1 MTVLDQLRILLG
13 EPAASRFLALFSGT
27 SVTFPKR
34 LAGPFFAA
42 LVRAVGSDLAERV
55 CRQWAGEHV
64 YIPRNAAE
72 ERARRNVA
80 IAARLAA
87 GESPESIARSFHEVK
102 RLSVRTVRRIAKQD
116 CKTRHLTETHEAVA
130 ATVERFA
137 SALDRGTACASTGN
151 DAAALPTSRRP

>member
-1 MTVLDQLRILLG
+1 MTILDQLRLLLG

-34 LAGPFFAA
+34 HAGPFFAA
-42 LVRAVGSDLAERV
+42 LVRAVGIDLAERV

-72 ERARRNVA
+72 DRARRNVA

-87 GESPESIARSFHEVK
+87 GESPESIARSYHEVK
-102 RLSVRTVRRIAKQD
+102 RLSVRTVRRIAKLD
-116 CKTRHLTETHEAVA
+116 CTTRHLAEPNESAVA
-130 ATVERFA
+130 TTQRPAPTT
-137 SALDRGTACASTGN
+137 DR
-151 DAAALPTSRRP
+151 